1 MLNVKNFYVNRGY
14 LRSNSDVPPIW
25 SRKKKFVPLP
35 TLKCAGILPRSPHA
49 TPSAG
54 VAVLNNLIPLSIM
67 AKARQ
72 ARSLWVGKTKT
83 QVYSTL
89 ATAKDGRVQVI
100 KDRAEKVANPQTQ
113 AQMVQRVIFATVTKA
128 AEKMFKLISISNE
141 RQSNPQFAKQAFV
154 SQNVS
159 LLRRLA
165 GRTVTTGIGT
175 HPIAAFAP
183 KGNQQLIPNSYYVSF
198 GSLLVPSNLKP
209 RTNDASGDSFG
220 GADWA
225 LVGNLGA
232 GVPFGIYTPAQLW
245 QMLFGLMPG
254 DQLSLPQVYDEGD
267 AQILYNSDDEDAE
280 PIDLTIVADFVCPR
294 IVLLDEMPSTT
305 VTIGAETTA
314 AQVIAALKSGI
325 NTEKTWETMGDR
337 LLDGITID
345 DAADNVMVFTM
356 GANTWQD
363 CFGINND
370 DHMVALGIIIS
381 RFDGSKWRYSTSQ
394 LVCAYDPSLAE
405 NEYFGFKLQNAID
418 TYKDTSKMTAEGNFI
433 QQGGESDIIPEDF
446 M

>member
-1 MLNVKNFYVNRGY
+1 
-14 LRSNSDVPPIW
+14 
-25 SRKKKFVPLP
+25 
-35 TLKCAGILPRSPHA
+35 
-49 TPSAG
+49 
-54 VAVLNNLIPLSIM
+54 M

-100 KDRAEKVANPQTQ
+100 KDRAEKVSNPQTQ

-141 RQSNPQFAKQAFV
+141 RQSQPQFAKQAFV
-154 SQNVS
+154 SNNVK
-159 LLRRLA
+159 LLRKLA
-165 GRTVTTGIGT
+165 GRTKTELDGVT
-175 HPIAAFAP
+175 HVLAAFAP
-183 KGNQQLIPNSYYVSF
+183 KENQQIIPNSYYMSF
-198 GSLLVPSNLKP
+198 GSVLVPSQLVP
-209 RTNDASGDSFG
+209 RTQDTAGNATGSFG
-220 GADWA
+220 GDSWA
-225 LVGNLGA
+225 PIGQLGA
-232 GVPFGIYTPAQLW
+232 GVPFGDYTPAQLW

-254 DQLSLPQVYDEGD
+254 DQLSLPQLYDEGD

-280 PIDLTIVADFVCPR
+280 PVDLTIVADFVCPR

-325 NTEKTWETMGDR
+325 NTEKTWETMDDR
-337 LLDGITID
+337 LLDGIVID
-345 DAADNVMVFTM
+345 ETADDVMVFTM
-356 GANTWQD
+356 GTNTWQD

-394 LVCAYDPSLAE
+394 LVCAYNPSVSDTD
-405 NEYFGFKLQNAID
+405 YFGFKLQNAID
-418 TYKDTSKMTAEGNFI
+418 TYKATSKMTAEGNFI

>member
-35 TLKCAGILPRSPHA
+35 TLKCACTLPGARRT
-49 TPSAG
+49 TPTAG
-54 VAVLNNLIPLSIM
+54 EAVLNNLIPISIM

-100 KDRAEKVANPQTQ
+100 KDRADKVSNPQTL

-128 AEKMFKLISISNE
+128 AEKMFALISISNE
-141 RQSNPQFAKQAFV
+141 RQSQPQFAKQAFV

-159 LLRRLA
+159 LLRKLA
-165 GRTVTTGIGT
+165 GRTETTDTGT

-198 GSLLVPSNLKP
+198 GSLQVPDVLKP
-209 RTNDASGDSFG
+209 KTSDTNGGSFAEESWSPMG
-220 GADWA
+220 Y
-225 LVGNLGA
+225 LGT
-232 GVPFGIYTPAQLW
+232 GVPFGSYTPAQLW
-245 QMLFGLMPG
+245 KMLFGLLPG
-254 DQLSLPQVYDEGD
+254 DQLSLPQIYREDI
-267 AQILYNSDDEDAE
+267 AQVLYNSDDEDAE
-280 PIDLTIVADFVCPR
+280 PVDLTIVADFVCPR

-305 VTIGAETTA
+305 VAIGVGTTA
-314 AQVIAALKSGI
+314 AQVIDALKSGV
-325 NTEKTWETMGDR
+325 NSEKTWETMADR
-337 LLDGITID
+337 LLDNIRID
-345 DAADNVMVFTM
+345 EVADDVMSFINNDTF
-356 GANTWQD
+356 QD

-370 DHMVALGIIIS
+370 DQMVALGVILS

-394 LVCAYDPSLAE
+394 LVCTYNPMVGDTA
-405 NEYFGFKLQNAID
+405 YFGFKLQNAID
-418 TYKDTSKMTAEGNFI
+418 TYKATSKMTAEGNFI

>member
-1 MLNVKNFYVNRGY
+1 
-14 LRSNSDVPPIW
+14 
-25 SRKKKFVPLP
+25 
-35 TLKCAGILPRSPHA
+35 
-49 TPSAG
+49 
-54 VAVLNNLIPLSIM
+54 M

-141 RQSNPQFAKQAFV
+141 RQSQPQFAKQEFV
-154 SQNVS
+154 SRNVS
-159 LLRRLA
+159 LLRKLA
-165 GRTVTTGIGT
+165 LRTKTELDGVT
-175 HPIAAFAP
+175 HVLAAFAP
-183 KGNQQLIPNSYYVSF
+183 KENQQIIPNSYYMSF
-198 GSLLVPSNLKP
+198 GSVLVPSQLVPKTQDTAGNA
-209 RTNDASGDSFG
+209 TGSFG
-220 GADWA
+220 GDSWA
-225 LVGNLGA
+225 TIGQLGT
-232 GVPFGIYTPAQLW
+232 GVPYGDYTPAQLW

-254 DQLSLPQVYDEGD
+254 DQLSLPQLYDEGD

-280 PIDLTIVADFVCPR
+280 PVDLTIVADFVCPR

-325 NTEKTWETMGDR
+325 NTEKTWETMDDR
-337 LLDGITID
+337 LLDGIVID
-345 DAADNVMVFTM
+345 EVVDEVMVFNM
-356 GANTWQD
+356 GAKTWQD

-394 LVCAYDPSLAE
+394 LVCAYNPSVSDTD
-405 NEYFGFKLQNAID
+405 YFGFKLQNAID
-418 TYKDTSKMTAEGNFI
+418 TYKATSKMTAEGNFI